1 MAKRKKTPAEC
12 IGRILCAAMGA
23 AGISS
28 EVLASRAGVARNTV
42 CSDLKDPDR
51 MPMQRVWL
59 YFTVLG
65 VPIEK
70 GLQAFADSFAL
81 SLTQREG

>member
-1 MAKRKKTPAEC
+1 MTKRKRTPSEC
-12 IGRILCAAMGA
+12 IGRIISAAMGA
-23 AGISS
+23 GGISS
-28 EVLASRAGVARNTV
+28 EALANRAGVARNTV

-51 MPMQRVWL
+51 IPMQRVWL
-59 YFTVLG
+59 YFTVLD

-81 SLTQREG
+81 SLTQRE